1 MTSIGIIHH
10 SGTGYTRILA
20 DAVAR
25 GALTQDGAKI
35 ERLEVLGSDIREG
48 RYANEEVLAT
58 LDACDAIIFGTPTY
72 MGGVSAQM
80 KAFLDATVQRWY
92 ARMWAGKL
100 AAAFTVSSTPSGD
113 KFNALTDVFTCAL
126 QHGMI
131 WVGLDESPL
140 NKESVNRL
148 GFYLGAAAQPDYS
161 ARPAALQGGDA
172 ETGARLGARVARL
185 AAEWSKVRR

>member
-1 MTSIGIIHH
+1 MTTLGIIHH

-25 GALTQDGAKI
+25 GALAQEGVRV
-35 ERLEVLGSDIREG
+35 ERLEVVGSDIREG
-48 RYANEEVLAT
+48 RYVNESVLAT
-58 LDACDAIIFGTPTY
+58 LDGCDAILFGTPTY
-72 MGGVSAQM
+72 MGGASAQM

-92 ARMWAGKL
+92 TRRWSGKL

-113 KFNALTDVFTCAL
+113 KFNALTDLLTSAL

-140 NKESVNRL
+140 NKEGVNRL
-148 GFYLGAAAQPDYS
+148 GFYLGAAAQPDLA
-161 ARPAALQGGDA
+161 ARPAALQAGDT
-172 ETGARLGARVARL
+172 ETGVRLGARVARI
-185 AAEWSKVRR
+185 AAEFTRARR

>member
-20 DAVAR
+20 DSVAR
-25 GALTQDGAKI
+25 GALAQDGAKI

-48 RYANEEVLAT
+48 RYANEAVLAT

-92 ARMWAGKL
+92 ARTWSGKL

-113 KFNALTDVFTCAL
+113 KFNALTDVLTCAL

-140 NKESVNRL
+140 SKESVNRL

-161 ARPAALQGGDA
+161 ARPAALQAGDA

-185 AAEWSKVRR
+185 AVDGSKARR